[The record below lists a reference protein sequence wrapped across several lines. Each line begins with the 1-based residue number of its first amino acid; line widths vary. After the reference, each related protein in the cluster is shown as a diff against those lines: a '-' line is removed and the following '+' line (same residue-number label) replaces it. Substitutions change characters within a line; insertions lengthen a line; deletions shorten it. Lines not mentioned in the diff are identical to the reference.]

1 MDDNPF
7 DDLPDDPDAAFVA
20 VERGQR
26 GRYERAQELAENWDQ
41 VKVAQLEYMTTVHA
55 AASVCEIESIAEYE
69 LHCTDHGSFDYNFG
83 RFYLA
88 ANRIVLEIQMTRAK
102 RTRRYSVELDADA
115 KTRIHSL
122 IGNIRQVV
130 EAASDLEE
138 RKRTELLEKL
148 NAFAA
153 EVDRAR
159 LRLDIWMDT
168 VLTVS
173 STVGKAA
180 KNLTPLG
187 RFVSEITDIV
197 AVAKEKFELHAL
209 PPKKERV
216 RIPPPLKPAKKVAN
230 GPRESFNQDLDDE
243 IPF

>member
-1 MDDNPF
+1 MDNNPF
-7 DDLPDDPDAAFVA
+7 DDLPDDPDDAFVA
-20 VERGQR
+20 VERRQR
-26 GRYERAQELAENWDQ
+26 DLYEKCREMADNCNQ
-41 VKVAQLEYMTTVHA
+41 VKGAQLEYMTAVHA
-55 AASVCEIESIAEYE
+55 AASVCEIPTLTEYE
-69 LHCTDHGSFDYNFG
+69 LRCTDDDNFDYNFQ

-138 RKRTELLEKL
+138 RKRTGLLEKL

-173 STVGKAA
+173 ATVGKAA
-180 KNLTPLG
+180 KNLMPLG

-197 AVAKEKFELHAL
+197 AVAKEKFEMQAL
-209 PPKKERV
+209 PSKPERV
-216 RIPPPLKPAKKVAN
+216 RITHQPKKAKKVVN
-230 GPRESFNQDLDDE
+230 GQRETFSADLDDE

>member
-1 MDDNPF
+1 MYANPF
-7 DDLPDDPDAAFVA
+7 DDLPDDPDDAFVA
-20 VERGQR
+20 VERRQR
-26 GRYERAQELAENWDQ
+26 ALYDNSREAATNWDQ
-41 VKVAQLEYMTTVHA
+41 IRVAQLEYMTAVHA
-55 AASVCEIESIAEYE
+55 AASVCEIDPLAEYE
-69 LHCTDHGSFDYNFG
+69 LQCTDYEHFDYNFQ
-83 RFYLA
+83 RFLLA
-88 ANRIVLEIQMTRAK
+88 ANRIVLEIQMRQAK

-168 VLTVS
+168 MLTVS
-173 STVGKAA
+173 STIGKAA

-187 RFVSEITDIV
+187 RFISEITDIV
-197 AVAKEKFELHAL
+197 AVAKEQFEARVAL

-216 RIPPPLKPAKKVAN
+216 RLAPPKAKAKVQPPEN
-230 GPRESFNQDLDDE
+230 FSQDLDDE

>member
-1 MDDNPF
+1 
-7 DDLPDDPDAAFVA
+7 
-20 VERGQR
+20 
-26 GRYERAQELAENWDQ
+26 
-41 VKVAQLEYMTTVHA
+41 MTAVHA
-55 AASVCEIESIAEYE
+55 AASVCEIEALTEYE
-69 LHCTDHGSFDYNFG
+69 LCCTDEPHFDNNFQ

-122 IGNIRQVV
+122 ISNIRQVV
-130 EAASDLEE
+130 EASELDE
-138 RKRTELLEKL
+138 RKRTELLDKL
-148 NAFAA
+148 SAFAA

-168 VLTVS
+168 LLTVS

-180 KNLTPLG
+180 KNLTPLA
-187 RFVSEITDIV
+187 RFASEITDIV
-197 AVAKEKFELHAL
+197 ALAKEQFESRVAL
-209 PPKKERV
+209 SPKKERV
-216 RIPPPLKPAKKVAN
+216 RIGPPLKKAMN
-230 GPRESFNQDLDDE
+230 GPRERFNQDLDDE